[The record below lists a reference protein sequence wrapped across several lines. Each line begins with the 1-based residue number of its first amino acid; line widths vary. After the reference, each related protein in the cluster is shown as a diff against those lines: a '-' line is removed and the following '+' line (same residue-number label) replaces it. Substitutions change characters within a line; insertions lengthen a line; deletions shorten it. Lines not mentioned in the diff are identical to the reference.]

1 VRRHRRRLIKFALAT
16 AAITFAT
23 AIAPAASAAPE
34 NPYALHSMLQVSS
47 PHELKRQM
55 FANAAASGASEI
67 RLDASLGALNN
78 PWISDAMW
86 NGLDDYVSLSRE
98 YGIRVLLVLDSSND
112 PRLET
117 CEPGVDPSTGQCGVT
132 DLADYYTEIAALV
145 QRVRGAIDDFE
156 IVNEPD
162 GQWTFTG
169 TPAQYA
175 GMLSTAYAAV
185 HINDPSGR
193 VVLGGIM
200 TPADQ
205 SWLAASFT
213 TPGFDAVHKFDVANV
228 HLRAPLASLPGQ
240 LVGWRKFFTF
250 FGDENVPLWVTETG
264 YPSDPAYQYDPG
276 FRGAD
281 GPSGQA
287 AQAAFLSKS
296 LPVLLFAGAAKV
308 FVTERDNLSGQYASE
323 GLLGGNVADEAQG
336 TLAPIAKDAFYTF
349 SSLAHS
355 WSPPVARTVDPPPP
369 PPPPATAAPA
379 RLPRP
384 VQSLGR
390 AVRRF
395 RAPASLS
402 GRAKASPVH
411 RSRRHRGP

>member
-1 VRRHRRRLIKFALAT
+1 VRRHRQFALVCALAIAVAT
-16 AAITFAT
+16 AT
-23 AIAPAASAAPE
+23 APAASAAAE

-47 PHELKRQM
+47 PPELKQQM
-55 FANAAASGASEI
+55 FAQAAAAGASEI

-86 NGLDDYVSLSRE
+86 NGLDDYVSLSRQ
-98 YGIRVLLVLDSSND
+98 YGVRALIVLNSSND

-117 CEPGVDPSTGQCGVT
+117 CQPGVDPSGGQCGVT
-132 DLADYYTEIAALV
+132 DLADYYTEIATLV
-145 QRVRGAIDDFE
+145 QRVRGTIDDFE

-175 GMLSTAYAAV
+175 AMLSTAYAAV
-185 HINDPSGR
+185 HDNDPSGR

-200 TPADQ
+200 TPADR
-205 SWLAASFT
+205 SWLATSFT

-228 HLRAPLASLPGQ
+228 HLRAPLASLPAQ
-240 LVGWRKFFTF
+240 LLGWRKFFTF
-250 FGDENVPLWVTETG
+250 FGDQNVPMWVTETG

-276 FRGAD
+276 FRGVDA
-281 GPSGQA
+281 PSGQA

-296 LPVLLFAGAAKV
+296 LPGLLFAGAAKV
-308 FVTERDNLSGQYASE
+308 FVTERDNLSGEYASE
-323 GLLGGNVADEAQG
+323 GLLGGNVADDAQG
-336 TLAPIAKDAFYTF
+336 TPAPIAKNAFYTF

-355 WSPPVARTVDPPPP
+355 WSPPIAPTVDPPEL
-369 PPPPATAAPA
+369 PPPPATAALV
-379 RLPRP
+379 RLLRP
-384 VQSLGR
+384 VRSLGR

-395 RAPASLS
+395 RGRASPS
-402 GRAKASPVH
+402 GRAKASPAH
-411 RSRRHRGP
+411 RSRRHRGS